1 MLKGTKYELPSLK
14 FCLMNYKCDCQRAM
28 DLHQGNNGG
37 INLMF
42 TIPLQWRSY
51 ILNCN
56 FPSSIFS
63 IEINDKI
70 IGYFFVK
77 TSAPSNLKRMAQPS
91 TFPV

>member
-1 MLKGTKYELPSLK
+1 
-14 FCLMNYKCDCQRAM
+14 MNYKCDCQRQSLM
-28 DLHQGNNGG
+28 PDSGNG
-37 INLMF
+37 INLNF

-63 IEINDKI
+63 IEINDEI
-70 IGYFFVK
+70 AGYFFVK